1 MTQDP
6 DYTLDAGLPANVDAE
21 RTILGAILLDNEAFF
36 DDSMELTPDDFSLD
50 SHRRIY
56 LRMNDIL
63 FGMVEGA
70 THVDIVTL
78 ANELN
83 RRKEI
88 EAVGGVA
95 YLASL
100 TEGLPRRP
108 VISDYV
114 LIVKDKARLRRLM
127 GICSATIAKAADQSK
142 ESSQVIEEHQ
152 TNIFELA
159 GDGMNTAVPIG
170 SVTPAVE
177 ERIRNARNVSQER
190 TALELTWG
198 LKGLDEFT
206 HGMYK
211 GEFTIIGG
219 ETNGGKTPFGMQVVL
234 ENALEGTPCAIFSM
248 EMTKEKVGQRFY
260 PLISEIITADQI
272 RDPRL
277 MNLHTHIPEM
287 ERVSRVMAGL
297 PIQIDDSSPLRI
309 DKLIARMRMMRR
321 KFKTELFLI
330 DYMQLIEGMPK
341 MNETSA
347 FKGVVFALRDFV
359 KVEPGC
365 HLIVLSQYSKADG
378 FTKKKTRTRD
388 SLYGG
393 SIIQHAAQNIFMIT
407 LEDSEKRDRLDLLD
421 VEIKIA
427 KYRDGRRSK
436 VTCSFDQDHL
446 KFCYPQ
452 PVLKGA

>member
-1 MTQDP
+1 MTQYP
-6 DYTLDAGLPANVDAE
+6 DFTLDAGLPANVDAE
-21 RTILGAILLDNEAFF
+21 KTILGAILLDNEAFF
-36 DDSMELTPDDFSLD
+36 CDSMELTTDDFSLD
-50 SHRRIY
+50 SHRKIY
-56 LRMNDIL
+56 LVINDIL
-63 FGMVEGA
+63 FGMIEGL
-70 THVDIVTL
+70 TQVDICTLSAEL
-78 ANELN
+78 AN
-83 RRKEI
+83 RKWI
-88 EAVGGVA
+88 ESVGGVA

-100 TEGLPRRP
+100 TEGLPRHP
-108 VISDYV
+108 KIDNYV
-114 LIVKDKARLRRLM
+114 RVLKEKATLRRLM
-127 GICSATIAKAADQSK
+127 GVCEGAIAKAQDQS
-142 ESSQVIEEHQ
+142 ERSGVVIQELQ
-152 TNIFELA
+152 NDLFEIA

-177 ERIRNARNVSQER
+177 ERIRTARNVSQER

-206 HGMYK
+206 YGMYK

-219 ETNGGKTPFGMQVVL
+219 ETGGGKTLFGMQVIL
-234 ENALEGTPCAIFSM
+234 ENALEGTPCCIFSM
-248 EMTKEKVGQRFY
+248 EMTKEKLGQRFY
-260 PLISEIITADQI
+260 PLISDLLTADQI

-287 ERVSRVMAGL
+287 ERVSRVLSGL

-321 KFKTELFLI
+321 KFKTELFLL
-330 DYMQLIEGMPK
+330 DYLQLIEGMPK
-341 MNETSA
+341 MNENSA

-427 KYRDGRRSK
+427 KYRDGRRGK

-446 KFCYPQ
+446 KFCYPT
-452 PVLKGA
+452 PVLKGT